1 MPEVLSAEQL
11 ADVLSINIKTIQ
23 KLTRDGL
30 LPHHRI
36 GAGTIRY
43 TLADVLAHT
52 AVNQHPDD
60 EAVDRFAA
68 AMHAKMAQARAKG
81 REGWDDP
88 ERCSVAR
95 LVMLFVRSVLA
106 GDIIDSAN
114 YGMMLHLR
122 GPEAI
127 ADMQHLIEVEL
138 DGQRGQSK

>member
-1 MPEVLSAEQL
+1 MTQILSAEQL
-11 ADVLSINIKTIQ
+11 AEVLAINVKTIH

-68 AMHAKMAQARAKG
+68 AMHAKMASARAKG
-81 REGWDDP
+81 KEGWDDP
-88 ERCSVAR
+88 AR
-95 LVMLFVRSVLA
+95 YATTDLESLCNEAWATSEWVDV
-106 GDIIDSAN
+106 AN
-114 YGMMLHLR
+114 YAMMLWAR
-122 GPEAI
+122 EQA
-127 ADMQHLIEVEL
+127 
-138 DGQRGQSK
+138 K

>member
-1 MPEVLSAEQL
+1 MSQILSAEQL
-11 ADVLSINIKTIQ
+11 AEVLAINIKTIQ

-81 REGWDDP
+81 KEGWDDP
-88 ERCSVAR
+88 ERCSSEHLEHLLREAFTVNEW
-95 LVMLFVRSVLA
+95 VDV
-106 GDIIDSAN
+106 AN
-114 YGMMLHLR
+114 YAMMLW
-122 GPEAI
+122 A
-127 ADMQHLIEVEL
+127 
-138 DGQRGQSK
+138 RGQSK

>member
-81 REGWDDP
+81 KEGWDDP
-88 ERCSVAR
+88 ERCPTDR
-95 LVMLFVRSVLA
+95 LYGLA
-106 GDIIDSAN
+106 SMSLTSGEYVDLAN
-114 YGMMLHLR
+114 YAMMLW
-122 GPEAI
+122 A
-127 ADMQHLIEVEL
+127 
-138 DGQRGQSK
+138 RGQSK

>member
-1 MPEVLSAEQL
+1 MTEILSAEQL
-11 ADVLSINIKTIQ
+11 ADVLAVNVKTIH

-68 AMHAKMAQARAKG
+68 AMHAKMASARAKG
-81 REGWDDP
+81 KEGWDDP
-88 ERCSVAR
+88 ARCAAAYLQSLLGHA
-95 LVMLFVRSVLA
+95 FSA
-106 GDIIDSAN
+106 GEYVDVAN
-114 YGMMLHLR
+114 YAMMLWAR
-122 GPEAI
+122 EQA
-127 ADMQHLIEVEL
+127 
-138 DGQRGQSK
+138 K